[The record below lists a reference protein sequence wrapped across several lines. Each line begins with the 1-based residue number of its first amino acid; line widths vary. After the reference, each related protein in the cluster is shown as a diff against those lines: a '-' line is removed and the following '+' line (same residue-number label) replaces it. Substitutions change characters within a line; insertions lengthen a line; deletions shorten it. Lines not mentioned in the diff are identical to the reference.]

1 MSIVHM
7 LQQLHL
13 GSSKLPA
20 QQLVCYVLPQVL
32 LVHRLGNDC
41 TILVETPSQQ
51 YLNQSWNP
59 QPWVM
64 CLQLLEK
71 APAAVCCSSLLLFFS
86 SKTAEYVLLAV
97 PLIFAAC

>member
-20 QQLVCYVLPQVL
+20 QQLVCYVLLQVL
-32 LVHRLGNDC
+32 LVYRLGNDR

-51 YLNQSWNP
+51 YLNQS
-59 QPWVM
+59 
-64 CLQLLEK
+64 LESS
-71 APAAVCCSSLLLFFS
+71 ALGHVPAAVLRRLWLACDAASSCCCF
-86 SKTAEYVLLAV
+86 
-97 PLIFAAC
+97 PGRQRNMCC